1 MLDELTKRNDSTRFA
16 IFLEHEN
23 TELSHWWNVHSNTDI
38 DFISEEYVL
47 IDIESDS
54 K

>member
-1 MLDELTKRNDSTRFA
+1 MLDELTKQNANSTRFA

-23 TELSHWWNVHSNTDI
+23 PVSIAQNVHWYG
-38 DFISEEYVL
+38 FIY
-47 IDIESDS
+47 S